1 MPTAPILMNCLP
13 RLKKMLSVIGM
24 GKDNLQGEAVDKA
37 KRTITE
43 SRNNIKAAQV
53 GPQGTALMVISKIFH
68 LS

>member
-1 MPTAPILMNCLP
+1 
-13 RLKKMLSVIGM
+13 MLSVIGM